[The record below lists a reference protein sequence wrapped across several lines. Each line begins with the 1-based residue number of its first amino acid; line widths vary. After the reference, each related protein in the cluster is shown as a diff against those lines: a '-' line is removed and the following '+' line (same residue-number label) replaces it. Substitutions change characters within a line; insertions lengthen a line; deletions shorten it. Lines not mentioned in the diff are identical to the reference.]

1 MLIQMLGRPAVA
13 AVALALATLVSGC
26 SSILPGSSKPD
37 PASAAASERV
47 VSDNCKFLR
56 SRCIHEGS
64 YDAGE
69 RDYAELEARRLN
81 QAELQ
86 RLRRMAQ

>member
-1 MLIQMLGRPAVA
+1 MWIQTLGRPAVA
-13 AVALALATLVSGC
+13 LMLAGLVAGC
-26 SSILPGSSKPD
+26 SSILPGSSE